1 MLKKTLLRSAHE
13 VDECEHIVHSLL
25 VINLH
30 VNHQYSHIRRTRCDN
45 LERPVDSGSGHQHLK
60 TTTKAVMM
68 LSLTLLPDAYS
79 SSHRGASSIISP
91 PAMMLR
97 LVNFSNFE
105 SLEYVVLSKSTRC
118 LVMSFA
124 RKSLVTCS
132 LSQGSSRRPSGGL
145 VRELMVIKSDAWL
158 EFPWHL
164 LCAGNHPSHQSTGF

>member
-1 MLKKTLLRSAHE
+1 MLKKALLRSAHE

-30 VNHQYSHIRRTRCDN
+30 VSHQYSTYAALDATTSRGPLIVAVVIN
-45 LERPVDSGSGHQHLK
+45 IMK

-79 SSHRGASSIISP
+79 SGHRGASSIISP

-132 LSQGSSRRPSGGL
+132 LSQDSSRQPSGGL
-145 VRELMVIKSDAWL
+145 VRELMVIKSEAWV
-158 EFPWHL
+158 
-164 LCAGNHPSHQSTGF
+164 GSIV